1 MNFLLRRIPVAALVA
16 VALSYSA
23 VADAASRSVEA
34 VRTDVRKV
42 TIVEVSGSRR
52 ELFERRDKFT
62 CAWFTARLDSSSN
75 NYVYTAAGES
85 ARQTK
90 TLQIQNFQRNFGRDL
105 SFD

>member
-1 MNFLLRRIPVAALVA
+1 MNFWLRRIPVVALVA

-34 VRTDVRKV
+34 VRSDVRKV
-42 TIVEVSGSRR
+42 TIVEVSGARR
-52 ELFERRDKFT
+52 EIFERRDQFT
-62 CAWFTARLDSSSN
+62 CAWFAARLDSSSN

-85 ARQTK
+85 ARQDK
-90 TLQIQNFQRNFGRDL
+90 TLQIQNFQRNVGRDL